1 METVD
6 ILRLLA
12 LTPPGHLIS
21 TMMNNNNVE
30 LFSESS
36 KKSTLQELK
45 ENALREEIK
54 ASVLQNQAKV
64 EQELAI
70 ARRIDSAEEV
80 EIEEYYD
87 ISGQGG
93 AGLKGDSVGV
103 TFGLNGEG
111 RKVTKR
117 VIKFKGCKPIEQK
130 LDISKINQDET

>member
-1 METVD
+1 
-6 ILRLLA
+6 
-12 LTPPGHLIS
+12 
-21 TMMNNNNVE
+21 MMSKNVE
-30 LFSESS
+30 SFSESS
-36 KKSTLQELK
+36 GKSSLQELK
-45 ENALREEIK
+45 EDALREEIK

-87 ISGQGG
+87 FFGHGG
-93 AGLKGDSVGV
+93 IGLNGDSVGV

-117 VIKFKGCKPIEQK
+117 VIKFKGCKPIEQQ
-130 LDISKINQDET
+130 LETGQHSSEKSVL

>member
-6 ILRLLA
+6 ILRLA
-12 LTPPGHLIS
+12 FNPTGYIIS
-21 TMMNNNNVE
+21 KMMNKNVE
-30 LFSESS
+30 SFSESS
-36 KKSTLQELK
+36 EKSTLQELK
-45 ENALREEIK
+45 EDALREEIK

-87 ISGQGG
+87 ISGQGS
-93 AGLKGDSVGV
+93 AGLKGDGAGV

-130 LDISKINQDET
+130 LEIGQSNQDDT